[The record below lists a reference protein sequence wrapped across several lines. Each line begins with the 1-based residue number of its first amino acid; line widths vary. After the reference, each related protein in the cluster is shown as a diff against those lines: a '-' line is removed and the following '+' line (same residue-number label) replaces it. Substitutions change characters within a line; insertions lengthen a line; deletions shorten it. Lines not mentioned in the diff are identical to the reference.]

1 MQAKIQEYLHEVAS
15 AAPSNAQEAEA
26 LRLRF
31 LGRKGVMNDL
41 FADFKTVAP
50 DARKEVGQLLNQLKT
65 AVESKVSEFANA
77 KPKVSIHTEDV
88 TRPA

>member
-15 AAPSNAQEAEA
+15 ATPSNAQEAEA

-50 DARKEVGQLLNQLKT
+50 EARKEVGQLLNQRKT
-65 AVESKVSEFANA
+65 QSQHSRRGRHAPGLGCASWQPPSG
-77 KPKVSIHTEDV
+77 
-88 TRPA
+88 